1 MNGGPFFNQNLKLS
15 LRKKEVFITY
25 ISHELYATLKKYNSG
40 LWKVGGLHRRM
51 KCFAALLALLA
62 AAPTLITL
70 VHGHKDEEN
79 PDHTHGKLKNLRIYL
94 KSS

>member
-1 MNGGPFFNQNLKLS
+1 
-15 LRKKEVFITY
+15 
-25 ISHELYATLKKYNSG
+25 
-40 LWKVGGLHRRM
+40 M

-79 PDHTHGKLKNLRIYL
+79 PDHTHGKLENQKIYIIY
-94 KSS
+94 K